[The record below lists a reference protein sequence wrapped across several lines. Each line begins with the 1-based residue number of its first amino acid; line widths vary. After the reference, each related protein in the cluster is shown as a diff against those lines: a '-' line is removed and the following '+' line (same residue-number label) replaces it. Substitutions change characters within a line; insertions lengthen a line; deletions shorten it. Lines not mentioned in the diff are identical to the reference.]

1 MTVRER
7 IFAELKKRDIDQKV
21 LATYINENE
30 KTLSSWKNNNT
41 LIIAAN
47 RLSKISDFFEW
58 SLDYLLTGKEK
69 NSSSE
74 PLSEKEQKILKYFK
88 ELPHDEQQ
96 QLIGM
101 AMLLQ
106 KQYKEQKKTIEEQY
120 NTVPSKSSI
129 IKMTTIK
136 KYIYPV
142 GAGDTPA
149 PDSPD
154 DYNNIEIPSEY
165 VPYRANSLI
174 RVNGESME
182 PTYPHGCYIWANMG
196 IGDGRLEDFY
206 NKAIIANDHGT
217 LLLKIAKKDGLYSTN
232 KKYKRIFADDSCT
245 IIGVVIE
252 VADDKVVEFIESKE

>member
-58 SLDYLLTGKEK
+58 SLDYLITGKEK

-74 PLSEKEQKILKYFK
+74 PLSEKEQK
-88 ELPHDEQQ
+88 
-96 QLIGM
+96 
-101 AMLLQ
+101 
-106 KQYKEQKKTIEEQY
+106 KTIEEQY
-120 NTVPSKSSI
+120 NTVPSKSNI

-136 KYIYPV
+136 KYTYPV
-142 GAGDTPA
+142 GAGDTPS

-196 IGDGRLEDFY
+196 IGDGKLEDFY

-232 KKYKRIFADDSCT
+232 KKYKRIFADDDCT

-252 VADDKVVEFIESKE
+252 VADNKVVEFIESKE